1 MLKRMFPIVDGD
13 SDLQVAEIK
22 NQYND
27 ENLMNNKMVVIIDG
41 KKFFQ
46 IQILIELIM

>member
-41 KKFFQ
+41 KKISRFKS
-46 IQILIELIM
+46 LLN

>member
-41 KKFFQ
+41 KSFSRFKS
-46 IQILIELIM
+46 LLN